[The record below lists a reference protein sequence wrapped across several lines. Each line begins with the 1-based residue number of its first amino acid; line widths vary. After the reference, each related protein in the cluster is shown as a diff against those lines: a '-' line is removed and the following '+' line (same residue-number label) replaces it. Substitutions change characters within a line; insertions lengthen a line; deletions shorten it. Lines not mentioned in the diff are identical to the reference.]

1 MSYKIGNPGT
11 RSAVVDAKG
20 VMEPVVLSAQTSL
33 FGTVGTATEAAGA
46 ATVNSPK
53 GRVTLAAVLNA
64 TTGFAL
70 TLTNSYI
77 TATSVILCN
86 VKATTAT
93 AAAARVTFTCNVTSQ
108 TAGSCVLQVYNG
120 DAANSSAA
128 PVVMFLVV

>member
-1 MSYKIGNPGT
+1 MSYKVGNPGT

-20 VMEPVVLSAQTSL
+20 VMEPVTLSAQTSL
-33 FGTVGTATEAAGA
+33 FGTVGTANEAGGA
-46 ATVNSPK
+46 ATVNAPK

-64 TTGFAL
+64 TTGFEL
-70 TLTNSYI
+70 TLTNSYV

-93 AAAARVTFTCNVTSQ
+93 AAASKKAFTCHVTSQ
-108 TAGSCVLQVYNG
+108 TAGSCVLQIYNA
-120 DAANSSAA
+120 DAGNSSAA